1 MAYKLKDHLCRFCK
15 FCSADDKSVP
25 AELFEIKAEA
35 PDLSGFRYPLPS
47 KKSDYTCFSE
57 CDGVI
62 WYGASNGVTRYDE
75 AAERY
80 EDKVMFFS
88 ADRDLPDNNV
98 KAILAK
104 ENGAWVLTETGA
116 TFIEMRLIS
125 MKEKADI
132 LLNETLEYV
141 ERRGMVSQRRL
152 NVARDYESRQP
163 YAHSDNDGSFTAGF
177 AVGEILR
184 YAHLKKV
191 KGADD
196 PETIAAKKSA
206 TKVVEGCLLLL
217 HVHFRGNGFVART
230 YHTPDEPVPDDG
242 IFFRIKGDKAY
253 CVETTDSVNKNIVGL
268 EVDASGEVPERLAR
282 LYTDLGFTKE
292 GIVYKADTSSDE
304 ITHHFL
310 TIYFAH
316 EYLGCDDPELD
327 ELIISSTKGLMNH
340 IIDNGYNLIDYTG
353 KPTTWAKW
361 SESYFNEDFGY
372 VDACLNASELLA
384 YHLVTMHVTG
394 EQGKWRESYDYLV
407 KERGYADLG
416 AKHFDR
422 LYLASLSMNFDYVED
437 IMYGDHNLA
446 VSSFLLLCLL
456 EKDEELL
463 EKYRNGFRSW
473 RTSLEREHNPGYDIP
488 FMLACPDDYVDLDAL
503 ATWFYR
509 TNASRLSS
517 GVSLKSRHDIPVKKL
532 RMGTEE
538 ISLLLPPDERFI
550 SKYDRNPL
558 DRRDEDSG
566 GVYCIESCYVYTF
579 AYWIGVFFGFF
590 E

>member
-1 MAYKLKDHLCRFCK
+1 MAYRLKDHLCRFCK
-15 FCSADDKSVP
+15 FYAADDKAVP
-25 AELFEIKAEA
+25 AELFAIKSEA
-35 PDLSGFRYPLPS
+35 PDLVGFKYPLPS
-47 KKSDYTCFSE
+47 KKSDYTCFAE
-57 CDGVI
+57 CNGI
-62 WYGASNGVTRYDE
+62 FWYGASNGVTRYDE
-75 AAERY
+75 KAERY

-88 ADRDLPDNNV
+88 ADRDLPDNGV

-104 ENGAWVLTETGA
+104 ENGAWVLTEKGV

-125 MKEKADI
+125 VREKADM
-132 LLNETLEYV
+132 LLKETLDFV

-152 NVARDYESRQP
+152 RVPGDFNSRYP

-184 YAHLKKV
+184 YAYLKKT

-196 PETIAAKKSA
+196 PETIEAKRSA

-217 HVHFRGNGFVART
+217 HVHCRGNGFAART
-230 YHTPDEPVPDDG
+230 YHTPDEPVPDDD

-253 CVETTDSVNKNIVGL
+253 CVETTSSIERDIVNL
-268 EVDASGEVPERLAR
+268 EIDASAEVPERLAR

-292 GIVYKADTSSDE
+292 GLVYKADTSSDE

-310 TIYFAH
+310 CLYYAH
-316 EYLGCDDPELD
+316 EYLACDDPELD
-327 ELIISSTKGLMNH
+327 EIIISSTKGLMNH
-340 IIDNGYNLIDYTG
+340 IIDNGYNLVDYSG

-372 VDACLNASELLA
+372 VDACLNACELLS

-394 EQGKWRESYDYLV
+394 EQGKWKESYDYLV
-407 KERGYADLG
+407 NERGYADLG
-416 AKHFDR
+416 TRHFDR

-456 EKDEELL
+456 EKDEVLL

-488 FMLACPDDYVDLDAL
+488 FMIACPDDEVDMEAL

-509 TNASRLSS
+509 TNASRLAS
-517 GVSLKSRHDIPVKKL
+517 GVSLKTRHDVPTKKL

-550 SKYDRNPL
+550 SKYDRNPV
-558 DRRDEDSG
+558 DRRDVDSG
-566 GVYCIESCYVYTF
+566 GIFCIESCYVFTF
-579 AYWIGVFFGFF
+579 AYWIGLFYGFF

>member
-15 FCSADDKSVP
+15 FFSADDKSVP
-25 AELFEIKAEA
+25 AELFEIKPSA

-57 CDGVI
+57 CGGVI

-75 AAERY
+75 SAERY
-80 EDKVMFFS
+80 EDKVMYFS

-125 MKEKADI
+125 AREKADI
-132 LLNETLEYV
+132 LLNETLEFV

-177 AVGEILR
+177 AVGEVLR
-184 YAHLKKV
+184 YAYLKRE

-217 HVHFRGNGFVART
+217 HVHCRGNGFVART

-242 IFFRIKGDKAY
+242 LFFRIQGNKAV

-268 EVDASGEVPERLAR
+268 EIDASGEVPERLAR

-292 GIVYKADTSSDE
+292 GLVYKADTSSDE

-310 TIYFAH
+310 TLYFAH
-316 EYLGCDDPELD
+316 EYLACDDPELD
-327 ELIISSTKGLMNH
+327 ELIISSTK
-340 IIDNGYNLIDYTG
+340 
-353 KPTTWAKW
+353 
-361 SESYFNEDFGY
+361 DF
-372 VDACLNASELLA
+372 A
-384 YHLVTMHVTG
+384 
-394 EQGKWRESYDYLV
+394 
-407 KERGYADLG
+407 
-416 AKHFDR
+416 F
-422 LYLASLSMNFDYVED
+422 
-437 IMYGDHNLA
+437 
-446 VSSFLLLCLL
+446 
-456 EKDEELL
+456 
-463 EKYRNGFRSW
+463 
-473 RTSLEREHNPGYDIP
+473 
-488 FMLACPDDYVDLDAL
+488 
-503 ATWFYR
+503 
-509 TNASRLSS
+509 
-517 GVSLKSRHDIPVKKL
+517 
-532 RMGTEE
+532 
-538 ISLLLPPDERFI
+538 SLLPDLIRFTSCI
-550 SKYDRNPL
+550 SF
-558 DRRDEDSG
+558 STG
-566 GVYCIESCYVYTF
+566 
-579 AYWIGVFFGFF
+579 
-590 E
+590 